1 MAYAIDIREV
11 SGCTCRRARRATR
24 MLTQIYDRAL
34 EPVGLTANQFDLL
47 TNLFGASLTEQECL
61 PIGALAARMGMH
73 ATTLTRDL
81 KPLIA
86 RGLVADTNDPRD
98 GRVRA
103 VLITREGRYKLRKAV
118 PAWRRAQKQVESAL
132 GAEAALALNNLLDL
146 AATKIAPPRRRRM
159 SMRREGRPRAAR
171 Y

>member
-1 MAYAIDIREV
+1 
-11 SGCTCRRARRATR
+11 

-47 TNLFGASLTEQECL
+47 TNLFGASLTDEECL
-61 PIGALAARMGMH
+61 PIGTLAARMGMH
-73 ATTLTRDL
+73 PTTLTRDL

-86 RGLVADTNDPRD
+86 QGLVADTDDPRD

-103 VLITREGRYKLRKAV
+103 VFITSEGRDKLRKAV

-132 GAEAALALNNLLDL
+132 GAEAALALNSLLDVT
-146 AATKIAPPRRRRM
+146 AAKLTPSHRRRM
-159 SMRREGRPRAAR
+159 RGEGRKRAAR
-171 Y
+171 G